1 MLYVE
6 LENIVDMVIDNDDNA
21 SNYFFVGK
29 LLMKGIP
36 SIF

>member
-1 MLYVE
+1 LYVE
-6 LENIVDMVIDNDDNA
+6 LENIVDMVIDNDNA
-21 SNYFFVGK
+21 SNYFFIRK

>member
-6 LENIVDMVIDNDDNA
+6 LENIVDMVIDNDNA
-21 SNYFFVGK
+21 SNYFFIRK

>member
-6 LENIVDMVIDNDDNA
+6 LENIVDMVIDNDNA
-21 SNYFFVGK
+21 SNYFFIRM